1 MRWKRSQCASAALA
15 RNSMTPERWEEI
27 RKRITDSFEVI
38 DSYQEDLEPGTA
50 EVIEFKGPSGKM
62 KACFN
67 RRPKIVEKKTLY
79 SRRPGSDVKVEYAY
93 SDEDQVCFFTLYQ
106 WNENSNAWQKLEARD
121 LSALA

>member
-1 MRWKRSQCASAALA
+1 MQRASVVLA
-15 RNSMTPERWEEI
+15 RNHMSPERWEEI

-38 DSYQEDLEPGTA
+38 DSYQEELDPGTA
-50 EVIEFKGPSGKM
+50 EVIEFKGPAGKM

-79 SRRPGSDVKVEYAY
+79 SRRAGSDVKVEYAY

-121 LSALA
+121 MSALA